1 MSYRGFDVVD
11 LSNATKKMAEL
22 LKLGAVMLAEK
33 CPVEGCSYPLF
44 RLKSGEV
51 VCPVHGRVYLVKTD
65 EEAADVKK
73 RILLKNV
80 LDLLEEKVLE
90 ELYRLTQD
98 LEGSTQLIINYLE
111 VLERV
116 RRLKTTSS

>member
-1 MSYRGFDVVD
+1 VIG
-11 LSNATKKMAEL
+11 LSDSTRRMAEL
-22 LKLGAVMLAEK
+22 LKLGATMLAEK

-65 EEAADVKK
+65 EEAADVRK
-73 RILLKNV
+73 RVILRNV

-90 ELYRLTQD
+90 ELYRLSQD
-98 LEGSTQLIINYLE
+98 LRSSSQLIINYLE

-116 RRLKTTSS
+116 RRLKTSSS